1 MDINSFIFKTK
12 TKTSLIQ
19 LLICVLGTFLIDF
32 GIALFNQYILKSI
45 SIPLRIVAMF
55 VNQWLLIVPSAILMI
70 VNKEKLSDLGF
81 TKEKIP
87 RQIGIGIL
95 LAIAMS
101 LVFTVLPILLG
112 FKNYIS
118 NVRYT
123 EVWKFIF
130 EFFNTIFAVALAE
143 ELIFRG
149 YIFNKLLEIKNNK
162 WFAIIISSLLFGL
175 FHMFQGNLLQ
185 ILLTALLGII
195 FCIFREKIKGCTILS
210 LIFTHGIYDFLI
222 ALWVS
227 ILWGG

>member
-19 LLICVLGTFLIDF
+19 LLISVLGTFLIDF

-227 ILWGG
+227 IL

>member
-70 VNKEKLSDLGF
+70 SNKEKLSDLGF

-227 ILWGG
+227 IL

>member
-227 ILWGG
+227 IL

>member
-70 VNKEKLSDLGF
+70 VNKKKLSDLGF

-227 ILWGG
+227 IL

>member
-1 MDINSFIFKTK
+1 MDNNSFVYKPKTK
-12 TKTSLIQ
+12 TLLIQ
-19 LLICVLGTFLIDF
+19 LLISVLGTFLIDS

-227 ILWGG
+227 IL